1 MKILRGARQEEI
13 GEEFGIGS
21 YSTVSAI
28 IERTK
33 NEIVKNRKL
42 RRHIEQLRHE
52 LEMSQKQTPFII
64 HLSQGKKT
72 QAPIY

>member
-1 MKILRGARQEEI
+1 MQLRGCKQEEI

-21 YSTVSAI
+21 YSTVNTI

-33 NEIVKNRKL
+33 NKIVKNRKL

-52 LEMSQKQTPFII
+52 LEMSQ
-64 HLSQGKKT
+64 
-72 QAPIY
+72 

>member
-1 MKILRGARQEEI
+1 MLTVTRRMVPCYEQMQLRGCKQEEI

-21 YSTVSAI
+21 YSTVNTI

-33 NEIVKNRKL
+33 NKIVKNLKF

-52 LEMSQKQTPFII
+52 LEMSQ
-64 HLSQGKKT
+64 
-72 QAPIY
+72 